1 MKNIHD
7 SKETPDFSI
16 VLGGPLFQLLMRLRL
31 TTPALEMLKKRI
43 ICITL
48 FAWLPLVI
56 FSIIEGT
63 ALTGVKIPF
72 FYDIEAQA
80 RFLGALPLMI
90 AAELLVHRQ
99 LRMLIGQFV
108 DREIITEKVLPQFK
122 GIIDSA
128 IKMRNSILAEIF
140 ILLFAF
146 LSGQYIWN
154 TLSIVEKIATGT
166 GTWYGTTVGT
176 ETHLTMAG
184 HWYIYVSRPLFQ
196 FIAYRWYYRI
206 FIWALFLWRSARLKL
221 NLIPTHP
228 DRACGLGFL
237 ALSSIM
243 FAPLIAAH
251 GVLLSALIANG
262 IFFAGEK
269 LTDYMVLIIFVVL
282 YILLIILGPLMVFT
296 PRLMQSKR
304 AGLRDYGILASK
316 YVNEFD
322 LKWIRGGAPQGEPL
336 IASGDIQSLADLSNS
351 FQVVR
356 DIRPF
361 VFDRNTAIQSAVF
374 TLIPVVPLVL
384 TMIPLEEL
392 IKQLFQAIF

>member
-7 SKETPDFSI
+7 SNETPDFSI

-128 IKMRNSILAEIF
+128 IKMRNSILAEI
-140 ILLFAF
+140 ILLLLAF
-146 LSGQYIWN
+146 LGGHYMWN
-154 TLSIVEKIATGT
+154 TVSVVERVASGT
-166 GTWYGTTVGT
+166 GTWYGTAAGA
-176 ETHLTMAG
+176 ETSLTMAG
-184 HWYIYVSRPLFQ
+184 YWYIFVSRPLFQ

-206 FIWALFLWRSARLKL
+206 FIWAFFLWRTSRLKL

-251 GVLLSALIANG
+251 GALLSGLIANG

-269 LTDYMVLIIFVVL
+269 LTDYMSFILFVVF
-282 YILLIILGPLMVFT
+282 YILLIILGPLIVFT
-296 PRLMQSKR
+296 PSLLRSKR
-304 AGLRDYGILASK
+304 AGLREYGILASR

-322 LKWIRGGAPQGEPL
+322 LKWIRGGVSKDEPL

-361 VFDRNTAIQSAVF
+361 AFDRNTVIQSTVF
-374 TLIPVVPLVL
+374 TLIPVAPLVL

-392 IKQLFQAIF
+392 LKKLFQAIF